1 MTNHKKAETVRKLAA
16 APIAAVLAILTLTA
30 LASALVLGTRGE
42 GASAR
47 FTEGEPLRIGYA
59 VDPPY
64 AFVDSAG
71 EVNGAI
77 PALARIVTGR
87 LGIKRVEWRRLQFG
101 SLING
106 LESGQI
112 DVIATGM
119 FITRERAAQVAFS
132 SPTVRVREGLL
143 VRAGNPEGLHSY
155 RQAAR
160 SPLSRIA
167 VLSGGVEGPLLLG
180 MGLAPDRLVR
190 VPDSNTG
197 ESLLV
202 QGVVGGFAISAPAVK
217 WMAAHDPKVE
227 EARLEE
233 DPGSQGA
240 GFFAFAFRK
249 NDRRLRERW
258 NRALAELKGGEEFFG
273 SVSAFGFVRDDL
285 SGSTSVEE
293 ILAWR

>member
-1 MTNHKKAETVRKLAA
+1 MMNHKKAEAARKLAA
-16 APIAAVLAILTLTA
+16 APLAAIFIILALTA
-30 LASALVLGTRGE
+30 MASALVISTRRE
-42 GASAR
+42 GSLSR
-47 FTEGEPLRIGYA
+47 FTESEPLRIGYA

-64 AFVDSAG
+64 AFADSGG

-77 PALARIVTGR
+77 PALARIVAQR
-87 LGIKRVEWRRLQFG
+87 LGIRRLEWRRLQFG

-119 FITRERAAQVAFS
+119 FITRDRAARIDFS

-155 RQAAR
+155 RQAAN

-167 VLSGGVEGPLLLG
+167 VLSGGVEGALLLG
-180 MGLAPDRLVR
+180 MGLTPDRLVR
-190 VPDSNTG
+190 VPDSDTG

-202 QGVVGGFAISAPAVK
+202 QGLVGSFAISAPAVK
-217 WMAAHDPKVE
+217 WMAAANPKVE

-233 DPGSQGA
+233 GPGSPEA

-249 NDRRLRERW
+249 SDRQLRERW
-258 NRALAELKGGEEFFG
+258 NRELAELRGSEELFG
-273 SVSAFGFVRDDL
+273 SISPFGFTRDDL
-285 SGSTSVEE
+285 PGSLRVEE
-293 ILAWR
+293 VLSWR